1 MEWSAVAFDSLVSA
15 LVPGRSGAAGHA
27 AAARPAAAA
36 PLDLA
41 AFRRLAA
48 ERRDLE
54 PYLAMVGTRA
64 RLTRRQLAAREG
76 CEVVAFRQRA

>member
-15 LVPGRSGAAGHA
+15 LVPSRSGAAGH

-64 RLTRRQLAAREG
+64 RLKRRQIAAREG
-76 CEVVAFRQRA
+76 CKVVAFRQRA

>member
-1 MEWSAVAFDSLVSA
+1 VEWSAVAFDSIVSA
-15 LVPGRSGAAGHA
+15 LALGRSGEAGHA

-41 AFRRLAA
+41 AFRRLAV

-54 PYLAMVGTRA
+54 PYLEMVGRRA
-64 RLTRRQLAAREG
+64 RLKRHQAAARED
-76 CEVVAFRQRA
+76 CEVVAFRRRA

>member
-15 LVPGRSGAAGHA
+15 LALGRSGEAGHA
-27 AAARPAAAA
+27 AAPRPAAAA

-48 ERRDLE
+48 EQRDLA
-54 PYLAMVGTRA
+54 PYLAMVGRRA
-64 RLTRRQLAAREG
+64 RLKRRQAAARED
-76 CEVVAFRQRA
+76 CEVAAFRRRA